1 MSAFFYRGH
10 SPNLDFFDVR
20 PEAKLIKEGYDRNT
34 VCDKYTLKSIIVFLL
49 FRLRPKVTFDEYLD
63 MHEYQNIISRMLG
76 ADSFPYRNITVDEK
90 VNLLGCL
97 TLGLIFRHVD
107 VYLQVFKYAQEALEK
122 FAFIGIQEVFDFS
135 VKVFLHEIGRANETI
150 EIVNER
156 DQGNAKHIVK
166 QKSDI
171 KKNSPLMDKAYRMND
186 YDVKL
191 YKMGISFCVIHF
203 FFTLY
208 QILKY

>member
-34 VCDKYTLKSIIVFLL
+34 VCDKYAVKSIIVFLL

-90 VNLLGCL
+90 VNLLSCL
-97 TLGLIFRHVD
+97 TWSN
-107 VYLQVFKYAQEALEK
+107 
-122 FAFIGIQEVFDFS
+122 IQT
-135 VKVFLHEIGRANETI
+135 R
-150 EIVNER
+150 
-156 DQGNAKHIVK
+156 
-166 QKSDI
+166 
-171 KKNSPLMDKAYRMND
+171 
-186 YDVKL
+186 
-191 YKMGISFCVIHF
+191 
-203 FFTLY
+203 
-208 QILKY
+208 